1 MAPSGVN
8 MREWEA
14 TAKASATAKIVNMF
28 NRPGQLEK
36 IDQIKQRFVR
46 KKGSVEAL
54 LKSAMQQQLDG
65 VRTGITQLHLC
76 LDQSVEINAN
86 VKKTFSMFSNVTRLY
101 EALNEVRDE
110 NMRHSQY
117 VTARENLRHIFTV
130 PESVEKTKQWI
141 NEGKLLHTHQ
151 CLRDLENSRD
161 DLLFE
166 LHKLP
171 NQSPH
176 DKSLL
181 KAYFS
186 EVEVLSNLLEKQL
199 VFVLSRTLNT
209 VRKNPAE
216 LVTVLRIIKREER
229 ADEIALKQEKQ
240 TGFLAPG
247 RPKKWKQMAFNI
259 LEKSVQ
265 SRIEGTQVE
274 EREDNKH
281 WLIRY
286 LELIR
291 QLILEDLRVVK
302 TLCQPCF
309 PPEYQIVNKY
319 VQMYHRSLSVHL
331 QELIQNGLQGTEYVT
346 ILCMVYKT
354 YHSEDMMGHPD
365 LVEHTKDLGNLLP
378 PALLE
383 RVISNYLN
391 DIESNYIEWMQ
402 NTLKSEKE
410 EWKSAVAPD
419 TNSYTRTAAPIIIF
433 QMINQ
438 NLDVANTISQ
448 EIALK
453 VLILSVEQ
461 VIKFRDS
468 FRDAIIDFKHRY
480 FEDRKQVPFFTQYM
494 IIIINQCLQFV
505 DLGNHL
511 EKQYSGLFASHIN
524 ENFNRLRGTF
534 LQLRN
539 EACNFLLEELFIDL
553 DQHFEKLFNSQW
565 LVTSELQVS
574 SALETIYATLEDY
587 FQDYNRL
594 AEANYNFIV
603 DQARNTVAKRY
614 LTAMLSRKVSFKT
627 FDDCIKAASQMAKET
642 DRLRTLFSNISS
654 KEHDS
659 NDDEFEVIIMLS
671 EVVKS
676 DDDMISFELHRVVE
690 KYPDITEDHLL
701 RLLNLR
707 GDLSKSDIK
716 DKVAHVDR
724 PKVSHRSSVFK
735 SLVFPKMVINLNF

>member
-1 MAPSGVN
+1 MASRGIN

-14 TAKASATAKIVNMF
+14 NAKASATNKIVTMF

-36 IDQIKQRFVR
+36 IEQINQRFTR

-65 VRTGITQLHLC
+65 VRTGINQLHLC
-76 LDQSVEINAN
+76 VEQSKEINTD
-86 VKKTFSMFSNVTRLY
+86 VKKTFNLFSEVQRLY
-101 EALNEVRDE
+101 ESLGDVRDE

-117 VTARENLRHIFTV
+117 VTARENLKHIFTV
-130 PESVEKTKQWI
+130 PDSVERTKQWI

-186 EVEVLSNLLEKQL
+186 EVEVLSRLLEKQL

-216 LVTVLRIIKREER
+216 LVTVLRIIKREEK

-240 TGFLAPG
+240 SGFLAPG
-247 RPKKWKQMAFNI
+247 RPKKWKQMMFKI
-259 LEKSVQ
+259 LEQSVE

-274 EREDNKH
+274 ERKDNKR

-291 QLILEDLRVVK
+291 QLIVEDLRVVK
-302 TLCQPCF
+302 TLCRPCF
-309 PPEYQIVNKY
+309 PPEYEIVSKY
-319 VQMYHRSLSVHL
+319 VTMYHKSLSIHL
-331 QELIQNGLQGTEYVT
+331 QEIIQNGLESTEYVT
-346 ILCMVYKT
+346 MLSLVFKT
-354 YHSEDMMGHPD
+354 YHSEEMLGHPD
-365 LVEHTKDLGNLLP
+365 LIEYTKKVGCLLP
-378 PALLE
+378 SPLLE
-383 RVISNYLN
+383 SLISNYLK
-391 DIESNYIEWMQ
+391 DIESNYLEWMQ
-402 NTLKSEKE
+402 NALRSEKE
-410 EWKSAVAPD
+410 EWRSTNPPD
-419 TNSYTRTAAPIIIF
+419 SESYTRTAAPIIIF

-438 NLDVANTISQ
+438 NLDVAKTIGE

-468 FRDAIIDFKHRY
+468 FRDAIIDFKNKY
-480 FEDRKQVPFFTQYM
+480 FEDRKQVPYFTQYM
-494 IIIINQCLQFV
+494 IIIVNHCLQFV

-511 EKQYSGLFASHIN
+511 EKQYSSSVFVGHTG

-539 EACNFLLEELFIDL
+539 ETGNYLLEELFIDL
-553 DQHFEKLFNSQW
+553 DQHFDKLFNSQW
-565 LVTSELQVS
+565 LASLDS
-574 SALETIYATLEDY
+574 LETIYATLEDY

-594 AEANYNFIV
+594 TDPNYNYIV
-603 DQARNTVAKRY
+603 EQAKNTVAKRY
-614 LTAMLSRKVSFKT
+614 LTAMLLKRTSFKT
-627 FDDCIKAASQMAKET
+627 FEDCIKAASKIVREV
-642 DRLRTLFSNISS
+642 DRLNNLFNNLS
-654 KEHDS
+654 KSMDLADG
-659 NDDEFEVIIMLS
+659 DDDFEAITMLS
-671 EVVKS
+671 EVLKS
-676 DDDMISFELHRVVE
+676 DDDMISFELHRVLE
-690 KYPDITEDHLL
+690 KYPDITEDHLM
-701 RLLNLR
+701 RLLSLR
-707 GDLSKSDIK
+707 GDLSRSDIK

-724 PKVSHRSSVFK
+724 PKVSHRSSIFK
-735 SLVFPKMVINLNF
+735 SLVFPKTVINLNF

>member
-1 MAPSGVN
+1 MSSNRGIN

-14 TAKASATAKIVNMF
+14 NAKASATMKIVTMF

-36 IDQIKQRFVR
+36 IEQIKQRFAR
-46 KKGSVEAL
+46 KKCSVEAL

-65 VRTGITQLHLC
+65 VRTGINQLHNC
-76 LDQSVEINAN
+76 LEQSKEINAD
-86 VKKTFSMFSNVTRLY
+86 VKKTFNLFSEVSRMH
-101 EALNEVRDE
+101 EALGDVRDE

-117 VTARENLRHIFTV
+117 VTARDNLKHIFTV
-130 PESVEKTKQWI
+130 PDSVERTKQWI

-151 CLRDLENSRD
+151 CLRDLENARD

-186 EVEVLSNLLEKQL
+186 EVDILSKLLEKQL

-216 LVTVLRIIKREER
+216 LVTVLRIIKREEK

-247 RPKKWKQMAFNI
+247 RPKKWKDMAFGI
-259 LEKSVQ
+259 LERSVET
-265 SRIEGTQVE
+265 RIEGTQVE
-274 EREDNKH
+274 ERKDNKR

-302 TLCQPCF
+302 TLCLPCF
-309 PPEYQIVNKY
+309 PPEYKIVDRY
-319 VQMYHRSLSVHL
+319 VVMYHKSLSVHL
-331 QELIQNGLQGTEYVT
+331 QEIIQNGLESTEYVT
-346 ILCMVYKT
+346 MLSLVFRT
-354 YHSEDMMGHPD
+354 YHSEEMLAHPD
-365 LVEHTKDLGNLLP
+365 LVEHTKNVGPLLP
-378 PALLE
+378 APILE
-383 RVISNYLN
+383 RLIANYLK

-402 NTLKSEKE
+402 NALKSEKE
-410 EWKSAVAPD
+410 EWRSSKSPD
-419 TNSYTRTAAPIIIF
+419 AESYTRTAAPIIIF

-438 NLDVANTISQ
+438 NLDVAKTISD

-468 FRDAIIDFKHRY
+468 FRDAIIDFKNRY
-480 FEDRKQVPFFTQYM
+480 FEDRKQVPYFTQYM
-494 IIIINQCLQFV
+494 IIIVNHCLQFV
-505 DLGNHL
+505 ELGNHL
-511 EKQYSGLFASHIN
+511 EKQYSSNLFVTHTA

-539 EACNFLLEELFIDL
+539 ETGNYLLEELFIDL
-553 DQHFEKLFNSQW
+553 DQHFDKLFNSQW
-565 LVTSELQVS
+565 LTSLDS
-574 SALETIYATLEDY
+574 LETIYATLDDY

-603 DQARNTVAKRY
+603 DQAKTTVARRY
-614 LTAMLSRKVSFKT
+614 LTAMLSRRTSFKT
-627 FDDCIKAASQMAKET
+627 FDDCIKAAGKIGKEVE
-642 DRLRTLFSNISS
+642 RLNNLFNNLSRSGNIQD
-654 KEHDS
+654 EDE
-659 NDDEFEVIIMLS
+659 EFEAIVMLS

-676 DDDMISFELHRVVE
+676 DDDMISFELHRVLE

-701 RLLNLR
+701 RLLSLR
-707 GDLSKSDIK
+707 GDLSRSDIK

-724 PKVSHRSSVFK
+724 PKVSHRSSIFK
-735 SLVFPKMVINLNF
+735 SLVFPKTVINLNF